1 MAEKRQVSK
10 VGLVAAVSLHNYTF
24 HHDVKIK
31 VYIYLFNSI
40 MNPEKEVCVVKKL
53 LL

>member
-24 HHDVKIK
+24 HHNVKI
-31 VYIYLFNSI
+31 YSI